1 MLGPVVVIETSGFQ
15 GQVGLMVEGAMVAR
29 LSLDSERRHAR
40 DLAAKVGQILQGHGY
55 KPADTKG
62 VIVARGPG
70 SFTGLRVG
78 LATAMALAYATGAK
92 IVGVGSLH
100 GIAEQAN
107 LPGGVA
113 TVAADAL
120 RGGSY
125 VQTFMKGERGWA
137 PSDELKVVPLISTP
151 HPVVAMSARW
161 PGCPANALVAEPALD
176 GIGAIGLRRLAAHE
190 SDEPH
195 ILEPLYVQPSSAE
208 RQWANLGRS

>member
-1 MLGPVVVIETSGFQ
+1 
-15 GQVGLMVEGAMVAR
+15 
-29 LSLDSERRHAR
+29 
-40 DLAAKVGQILQGHGY
+40 
-55 KPADTKG
+55 
-62 VIVARGPG
+62 
-70 SFTGLRVG
+70 
-78 LATAMALAYATGAK
+78 MALAYATGAK
-92 IVGVGSLH
+92 IVGIGSLH
-100 GIAEQAN
+100 GIAEQTN
-107 LPGGVA
+107 LPGGAA

-137 PSDELKVVPLISTP
+137 HSDELKVVPLISTP

-195 ILEPLYVQPSSAE
+195 LLEPLYVQPSSAE